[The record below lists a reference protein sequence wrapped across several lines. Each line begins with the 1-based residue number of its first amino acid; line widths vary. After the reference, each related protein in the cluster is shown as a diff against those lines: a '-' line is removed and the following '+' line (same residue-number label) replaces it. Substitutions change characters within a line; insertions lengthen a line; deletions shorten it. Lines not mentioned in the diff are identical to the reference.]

1 MKFKCNQQTLA
12 KCLNTVSKA
21 ITTRTTIPVLKGILL
36 TATEDNKLTMTASDM
51 DMSIEKIIDANVEE
65 SGSTVVAAKLFGD
78 IIRKLPNEE
87 IIIKLNEDGSVN
99 IKTLSSEFN
108 IIGMT
113 ADEFPNIGDIKDVK
127 AQLSFN
133 KDMLK
138 DMIRKT
144 HFCASID
151 ESKGIIVGVLMEL
164 EKDSF
169 NMAALDGFRMAV
181 AREKMSSEKEENIII
196 SAKKLNEISKILS
209 ETESDEDVNFIVSD
223 KKAVMLLEKTKVVV
237 RLLEGE
243 FIKYKDILPKEK
255 NTTMVIDKNELLA
268 SIERASLLAKEG
280 KNNLI
285 KFELE
290 ENLLSISSTSEEGKV
305 KEEIMMDKEGEDLEI
320 GFNSKYVMDALKVI
334 EDENIVMEFNTSTT
348 PCILKPLEGNSYE
361 YLILPVRIPS
371 V

>member
-181 AREKMSSEKEENIII
+181 AREKMYSEKEENIII
-196 SAKKLNEISKILS
+196 SAKN
-209 ETESDEDVNFIVSD
+209 
-223 KKAVMLLEKTKVVV
+223 
-237 RLLEGE
+237 
-243 FIKYKDILPKEK
+243 
-255 NTTMVIDKNELLA
+255 
-268 SIERASLLAKEG
+268 
-280 KNNLI
+280 
-285 KFELE
+285 
-290 ENLLSISSTSEEGKV
+290 
-305 KEEIMMDKEGEDLEI
+305 
-320 GFNSKYVMDALKVI
+320 
-334 EDENIVMEFNTSTT
+334 
-348 PCILKPLEGNSYE
+348 
-361 YLILPVRIPS
+361 
-371 V
+371 